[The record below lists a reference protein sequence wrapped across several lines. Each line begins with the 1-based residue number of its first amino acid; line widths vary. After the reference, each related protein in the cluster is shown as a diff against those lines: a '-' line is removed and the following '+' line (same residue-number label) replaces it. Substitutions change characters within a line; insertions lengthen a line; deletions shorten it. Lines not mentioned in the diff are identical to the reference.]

1 MAVDMVNTG
10 SNTDPASKIPADSA
24 PAQADEP
31 SGESL
36 GLRERKKRATR
47 QALHGAALRLV
58 AERGF
63 DDVTIEDIAAA
74 ADVSPR
80 TFFNYFGSKEDVIVN
95 PDPDRVERLRA
106 LLASHTSA
114 DEQPLDVIES
124 VLLAS
129 LDELTDRREEWLL
142 RLRLVRE
149 IPALTPRHLAAYDA
163 MERALIDDVVRRTG
177 IDASSDVLPVLVGS
191 ASMAALRSAIA
202 RWGAGDGR
210 TPLPELLQEAFAAL
224 RSGLRVGGPH
234 P

>member
-1 MAVDMVNTG
+1 MVSTET
-10 SNTDPASKIPADSA
+10 NTDPSAARTSKATGPGG
-24 PAQADEP
+24 EP
-31 SGESL
+31 L

-95 PDPDRVERLRA
+95 PEPDRVERLRA

-124 VLLAS
+124 VLPAS

-177 IDASSDVLPVLVGS
+177 QDATTDIIPLLVAG
-191 ASMAALRSAIA
+191 AAMTALRAAIA
-202 RWGAGDGR
+202 SWGAGDGL
-210 TPLPELLQEAFAAL
+210 TSLPDLVREAFAAL
-224 RSGLRVGGPH
+224 RAGLRLETKVPG
-234 P
+234 

>member
-1 MAVDMVNTG
+1 MVSTET
-10 SNTDPASKIPADSA
+10 NTDPSAARTSKATGPGG
-24 PAQADEP
+24 EP
-31 SGESL
+31 L

-114 DEQPLDVIES
+114 DEQALDVIES

-149 IPALTPRHLAAYDA
+149 IPALAPRHLAAYDA
-163 MERALIDDVVRRTG
+163 MERALIDDVERRTG
-177 IDASSDVLPVLVGS
+177 TDSSTDVYPVLVGS
-191 ASMAALRSAIA
+191 ASMSALRAAIA

-210 TPLPELLQEAFAAL
+210 TPLPELLREAFAAL
-224 RSGLRVGGPH
+224 RGGLRFDGTAPA
-234 P
+234 

>member
-1 MAVDMVNTG
+1 M
-10 SNTDPASKIPADSA
+10 
-24 PAQADEP
+24 
-31 SGESL
+31 
-36 GLRERKKRATR
+36 
-47 QALHGAALRLV
+47 HGAALRLV

-63 DDVTIEDIAAA
+63 EDVTIEDIAAA

-114 DEQPLDVIES
+114 DEQPLEVIES

-177 IDASSDVLPVLVGS
+177 TDSRPTSIRCSSAARRCPRCAPPSRGGAPGTASRRCP
-191 ASMAALRSAIA
+191 
-202 RWGAGDGR
+202 
-210 TPLPELLQEAFAAL
+210 T
-224 RSGLRVGGPH
+224 
-234 P
+234 

>member
-1 MAVDMVNTG
+1 VAVDVGDVKADRSAMGAAPG
-10 SNTDPASKIPADSA
+10 SDPG
-24 PAQADEP
+24 
-31 SGESL
+31 SGEPL

-58 AERGF
+58 ADRGF

-106 LLASHTSA
+106 MLAAHTSA

-124 VLLAS
+124 VLLET
-129 LDELTDRREEWLL
+129 LDEMTDRREEWLL

-163 MERALIDDVVRRTG
+163 MEKALVDDVVRRTG
-177 IDASSDVLPVLVGS
+177 LDASTDVLPVLVAAAG
-191 ASMAALRSAIA
+191 MAALRAAIA
-202 RWGAGDGR
+202 RWGAGEGS
-210 TPLPELLQEAFAAL
+210 TSLPDLMRESFTAL
-224 RSGLRVGGPH
+224 RDGLRVTNRPA
-234 P
+234 

>member
-1 MAVDMVNTG
+1 MVQSSSDT
-10 SNTDPASKIPADSA
+10 SQSA
-24 PAQADEP
+24 
-31 SGESL
+31 GERL

-47 QALHGAALRLV
+47 QALHGEALRLV

-95 PDPDRVERLRA
+95 PDPDRVDRLRT

-114 DEQPLDVIES
+114 AEQPLDVVES
-124 VLLAS
+124 VLVAS
-129 LDELTDRREEWLL
+129 LEELTDQRDDWLL

-149 IPALTPRHLAAYDA
+149 IPALTPRHLAAFDA
-163 MERALIDDVVRRTG
+163 MEQALVEDVARRTG
-177 IDASSDVLPVLVGS
+177 RDAASDIYPALVGS
-191 ASMAALRSAIA
+191 AGMAAMRAAIA

-210 TPLPELLQEAFAAL
+210 TPLPDLLHEAFAVL
-224 RSGLRVGGPH
+224 RTGLRP
-234 P
+234 

>member
-1 MAVDMVNTG
+1 MVSTG
-10 SNTDPASKIPADSA
+10 MNANPSVLGTSKVTGPGG
-24 PAQADEP
+24 EP
-31 SGESL
+31 L

-95 PDPDRVERLRA
+95 PDPDRVERLRT

-114 DEQPLDVIES
+114 DEQPLEVIES

-129 LDELTDRREEWLL
+129 LDDLTDRREEWLL

-149 IPALTPRHLAAYDA
+149 IPALTPRYLAALNA
-163 MERALIDDVVRRTG
+163 MEQVLVEYTARRSG
-177 IDASSDVLPVLVGS
+177 VSAIADIYPPLVGS
-191 ASMAALRSAIA
+191 VSMAAMRAAIA
-202 RWGAGDGR
+202 RWSQGDGEES
-210 TPLPELLQEAFAAL
+210 LPELCRAAFAVIRTGL
-224 RSGLRVGGPH
+224 QPPNSGPILL
-234 P
+234 

>member
-1 MAVDMVNTG
+1 MAVDVGDARAVPSEG
-10 SNTDPASKIPADSA
+10 SDVT
-24 PAQADEP
+24 P
-31 SGESL
+31 SGVGEQL

-95 PDPDRVERLRA
+95 PDPDRVDRLRA
-106 LLASHTSA
+106 QLASHTSA
-114 DEQPLDVIES
+114 EEQPLDVIES
-124 VLLAS
+124 VLVATV
-129 LDELTDRREEWLL
+129 DEMNDRREEWLL

-163 MERALIDDVVRRTG
+163 MEKALVDDVVRRTG
-177 IDASSDVLPVLVGS
+177 LDASTDVLPVLV
-191 ASMAALRSAIA
+191 AAAAMAAVRAAIA
-202 RWGAGDGR
+202 RWGAGDGL
-210 TPLPELLQEAFAAL
+210 TPLPDLLRESFVAL
-224 RSGLRVGGPH
+224 RGGLRVEADRPV
-234 P
+234 